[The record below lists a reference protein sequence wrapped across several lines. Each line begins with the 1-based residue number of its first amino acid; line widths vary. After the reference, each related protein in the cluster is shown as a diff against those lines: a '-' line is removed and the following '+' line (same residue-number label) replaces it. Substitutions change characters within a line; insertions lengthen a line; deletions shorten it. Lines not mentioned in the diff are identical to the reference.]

1 MNQLPIDPKELIPAG
16 IGFCIGLCILAF
28 FIVLG
33 LSIGLT
39 ASIDFGIP
47 HQ

>member
-1 MNQLPIDPKELIPAG
+1 MSLPPIDPKELVPAG
-16 IGFCIGLCILAF
+16 IGFCIGLGIIVF

-39 ASIDFGIP
+39 ASIQLGVP